1 MKTLIVALLLGL
13 SLAGEPTAG
22 AATLAAIIPT
32 VDRASACRL
41 IYEKEAEFEAWFVE
55 RCDRPKVLPGM
66 ACTQGGHNVAFGAA
80 VEVLDATPVFEA
92 RFGSMV
98 AACPAEQEEQAL
110 RSEDKAAK
118 RRAAAVM
125 RKLKGCLGGC
135 GKDEACRSGCQM
147 PPPEGY
153 GSGVGGVGGVGFG
166 ACGRGRAR
174 GVLHVRGNTTGL
186 HAVPPGAASATS
198 RPPSAGSIVP
208 RSTPRSTVLAK
219 RAARRQS
226 VLRRRASSRRPAGLG
241 RSRSRGRNRVSLSTI
256 PCIATTSATSR
267 CFTATPPRS
276 RAGVPLS
283 RSKATPRFPR
293 PQVSAPSPV
302 RGRKMQPPLGSHEST
317 VQGSPSSQVSG

>member
-125 RKLKGCLGGC
+125 RKLKGCLGG
-135 GKDEACRSGCQM
+135 
-147 PPPEGY
+147 
-153 GSGVGGVGGVGFG
+153 
-166 ACGRGRAR
+166 
-174 GVLHVRGNTTGL
+174 
-186 HAVPPGAASATS
+186 
-198 RPPSAGSIVP
+198 
-208 RSTPRSTVLAK
+208 
-219 RAARRQS
+219 
-226 VLRRRASSRRPAGLG
+226 
-241 RSRSRGRNRVSLSTI
+241 
-256 PCIATTSATSR
+256 
-267 CFTATPPRS
+267 
-276 RAGVPLS
+276 
-283 RSKATPRFPR
+283 
-293 PQVSAPSPV
+293 
-302 RGRKMQPPLGSHEST
+302 
-317 VQGSPSSQVSG
+317 